1 MADSDSDQIPTVAS
15 LLVFDAVPSNGAGP
29 AKSSKQILRTPK
41 NILLPIILLFCVVGR
56 YAMTNSMYGVLIML
70 IMGIIGWILEENGVP
85 VAPIILGLVLG
96 EMFGQNFMTSMIKS
110 VDNLIG
116 FLTRPIAAVLGISP
130 ILLWAV
136 MLLRLR
142 GAKPAV
148 AA

>member
-1 MADSDSDQIPTVAS
+1 
-15 LLVFDAVPSNGAGP
+15 
-29 AKSSKQILRTPK
+29 
-41 NILLPIILLFCVVGR
+41 
-56 YAMTNSMYGVLIML
+56 MTNSMYGVLIML